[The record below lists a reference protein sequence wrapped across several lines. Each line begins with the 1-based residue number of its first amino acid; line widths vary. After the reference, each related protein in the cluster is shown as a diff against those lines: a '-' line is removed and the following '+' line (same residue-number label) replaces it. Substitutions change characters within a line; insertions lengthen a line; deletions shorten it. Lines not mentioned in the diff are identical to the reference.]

1 MQDIQMKALTL
12 GTIICRFTVPQSVI
26 DEINTD
32 YDKAKDLEPAN
43 EFLAGKIVDEFKV
56 TEILSNDAKG
66 VFRMCFKSVSK
77 NNSKTL
83 VAR

>member
-1 MQDIQMKALTL
+1 MSDRKVKMKSFTL
-12 GTIICRFTVPQSVI
+12 GSIVCKFTMPEEMI

-56 TEILSNDAKG
+56 TEILSKDVKG
-66 VFRMCFKSVSK
+66 IFRMCF
-77 NNSKTL
+77 NQ
-83 VAR
+83 